1 MKKVKQKKRGLS
13 FGKKMIRDWQLWVM
27 LLIPITWL
35 LLFRYWPLFGIL
47 ISFQNYKVG
56 SPFWGEKTKW
66 VGFKWFVK
74 FFENPYCW
82 RYIRNTLAISLLG
95 LAINFPMGIILALLF
110 NEIRNKK
117 FRSFTSSVSIL
128 PHFISVVVIVGM
140 LRNIFSLDGGLVN
153 NFLNKLGLESIDF
166 MGSADWF
173 RPLYIGSGT
182 WSGSGYAAIVYTAA
196 IAGID
201 PSLYEAAT
209 VDGASRWKQIF
220 HITLPGILPTI
231 VTMLILRVGTVMS
244 VGYEKVFLL
253 QTGSN
258 MEVSDVLSTYTYR
271 MGILDGQTS
280 YAAAIG
286 LFNSV
291 INLLLVLGT
300 NKLSKKLTDNGLW

>member
-1 MKKVKQKKRGLS
+1 MEQVKQKKKGMT
-13 FGKKMIRDWQLWVM
+13 FGRKMVRDWQLWVM
-27 LLIPITWL
+27 ILIPLTWL
-35 LLFRYWPLFGIL
+35 ILFRYWPLFGIV
-47 ISFQNYKVG
+47 ISFQDYRVG

-66 VGFKWFVK
+66 VALKWFIK
-74 FFENPYCW
+74 FFSNPYCW
-82 RYIRNTLAISLLG
+82 RYIRNTLMISILG
-95 LAINFPMGIILALLF
+95 LAFCFPAGIFLALLF
-110 NEIRNKK
+110 NEIRNEK

-140 LRNIFSLDGGLVN
+140 LRNMFSLDGGLIN
-153 NFLNKLGLESIDF
+153 TFLNKLGIESIDF
-166 MGSADWF
+166 MGSAEWF
-173 RPLYIGSGT
+173 RPLYIGSGM

-201 PSLYEAAT
+201 PSLYEAAK
-209 VDGASRWKQIF
+209 VDGASRWKQII

-231 VTMLILRVGTVMS
+231 VTMLILRVGSVMS

-253 QTGSN
+253 QTGTN

-271 MGILDGQTS
+271 MGILEGQSS
-280 YAAAIG
+280 YASAIG

-300 NKLSKKLTDNGLW
+300 NTLSKKLTETGLW